1 MNLSDLKIYTLNA
14 SALAISMSQIDV
26 ILKVILL
33 SVSIGYTA
41 HKWYLMHGNS
51 K

>member
-1 MNLSDLKIYTLNA
+1 MKLYSLNA
-14 SALAISMSQIDV
+14 VALALSMANIDV

-33 SVSIGYTA
+33 SVSIGYTI
-41 HKWYLMHGNS
+41 HKWILMYGKN